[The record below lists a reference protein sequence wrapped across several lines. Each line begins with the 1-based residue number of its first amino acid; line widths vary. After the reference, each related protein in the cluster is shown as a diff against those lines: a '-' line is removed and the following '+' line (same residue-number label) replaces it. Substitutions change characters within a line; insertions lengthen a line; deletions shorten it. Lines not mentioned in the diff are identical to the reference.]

1 MKLIV
6 FGGTGKTGLAVIERA
21 VQVESNIV
29 TVYARRPNRI
39 PAHLIEKIKI
49 IKGDVLDAEAVK
61 NSLQGQDVVISC
73 LGKGLN
79 LAPTTLISEGTK
91 NVLDGMIFHKIKRIF
106 VVSISSRL
114 ASSKSKGPWIL
125 KNVSADH
132 DRMLEEL
139 KKRSEDV
146 EWCALMVPEIFQLPP
161 TKNFQVAINRRPGPI
176 TVVAADMAEF
186 MVTCLADDEKWNI
199 YKNNFV
205 GMTSTVTFSQLLTTS
220 QGKIWMGLVAI
231 IASVTAFTISKLFF

>member
-106 VVSISSRL
+106 VVSICKFKTNL
-114 ASSKSKGPWIL
+114 SKSQEICFQS
-125 KNVSADH
+125 NFSSSVSTCFIKIQRTLDP
-132 DRMLEEL
+132 E
-139 KKRSEDV
+139 KRL
-146 EWCALMVPEIFQLPP
+146 C
-161 TKNFQVAINRRPGPI
+161 
-176 TVVAADMAEF
+176 
-186 MVTCLADDEKWNI
+186 
-199 YKNNFV
+199 
-205 GMTSTVTFSQLLTTS
+205 
-220 QGKIWMGLVAI
+220 
-231 IASVTAFTISKLFF
+231 